1 MMFAAISAVDE
12 LGKQRVRIMKRLC
25 EHLEA
30 LKSEGMSREARRV
43 LKDDLKDV
51 QRLLKR
57 FGEDALGVGRLV
69 GVWGERK
76 DGMNG
81 EGRAAVSVMVEGD
94 EELLRG
100 E

>member
-25 EHLEA
+25 EDLEA

-57 FGEDALGVGRLV
+57 FGEDALGVRRLV

-81 EGRAAVSVMVEGD
+81 EGRAAVSVMVKGD